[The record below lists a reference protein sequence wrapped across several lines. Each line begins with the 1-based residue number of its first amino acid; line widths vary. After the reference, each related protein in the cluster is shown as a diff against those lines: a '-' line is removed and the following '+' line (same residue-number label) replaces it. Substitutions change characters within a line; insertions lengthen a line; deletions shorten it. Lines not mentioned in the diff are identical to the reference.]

1 MKKMKRWASVLL
13 ILCMLLAGTPA
24 PAESG
29 GALTGTPTA
38 EQSAEPENTATAEPE
53 NTATAEPENTATAEP
68 TNTATAEPENTATA
82 EPKNTATAEPENT
95 ATPIPTDAA
104 EVKTIASFEAFA
116 PEGFAVPQG
125 TPETGLG
132 LPASL
137 NVQFADGAAGE
148 VAVAWQCA
156 AGYDPNAEA
165 GTQFAFAAVL
175 PQGYALAEGV
185 SLPQILVTLTP
196 PLANAM
202 LMAEGIVE
210 SGDGWT
216 LFDDGKLTVTDKMAS
231 DDIPPAIWNAVTSI
245 EVTGDAYLYLW
256 SSFSGG
262 TTVKAGGSLTNS
274 SNATLSADVTLDGGR
289 LENLGTVTGSVTV
302 KAGGELFSNFT
313 GKLSC
318 DVTVETG
325 GSFQNHGTITGGDFS
340 GQVYNNS
347 DASITGGDFTDATV
361 ENYDG
366 SVTGGVFNGFKL
378 ENGVLTITA
387 RSI

>member
-1 MKKMKRWASVLL
+1 M
-13 ILCMLLAGTPA
+13 
-24 PAESG
+24 
-29 GALTGTPTA
+29 
-38 EQSAEPENTATAEPE
+38 
-53 NTATAEPENTATAEP
+53 
-68 TNTATAEPENTATA
+68 
-82 EPKNTATAEPENT
+82 
-95 ATPIPTDAA
+95 
-104 EVKTIASFEAFA
+104 
-116 PEGFAVPQG
+116 
-125 TPETGLG
+125 
-132 LPASL
+132 
-137 NVQFADGAAGE
+137 
-148 VAVAWQCA
+148 
-156 AGYDPNAEA
+156 
-165 GTQFAFAAVL
+165 
-175 PQGYALAEGV
+175 
-185 SLPQILVTLTP
+185 TLTP

-262 TTVKAGGSLTNS
+262 ITVKAGGSLTNS

-340 GQVYNNS
+340 GQVYNNK
-347 DASITGGDFTDATV
+347 DGTITGGDFSGQVYNSGTIQKGTFVGTVTNTGTIADGTFNGQVNHNDGEIKGGTFNGQVVLKGGEITGGTFSAEVQINSSGCTITSGNFTGATV
-361 ENYDG
+361 TSSGTIKDG
-366 SVTGGVFNGFKL
+366 TSPT
-378 ENGVLTITA
+378 
-387 RSI
+387 RR